1 MILQARSQKIYS
13 QKSIGEPAA
22 TAPSLTARSRPPR
35 RSGGGGGGGGGGSSS
50 GGGNRRA
57 P

>member
-50 GGGNRRA
+50 GGGNRA